1 MTNLKEMKVEELRI
15 GNVVYVDYP
24 RYNPGLYGLPMVVK
38 EICRDRWW
46 VHGYMLVVFDATN
59 KKSHNVPDCFIKPI
73 PLTED
78 ILLKCGFKRVPKNL
92 YVDNIKDLRTAVTYL
107 KGSIIWNESTRIVW
121 VGNIALDNIKY
132 LHELQNLY
140 FAITGE
146 ELEVKL

>member
-1 MTNLKEMKVEELRI
+1 MTANELRV
-15 GNVVYVDYP
+15 GRWVMGYHDP
-24 RYNPGLYGLPMVVK
+24 FQWGLEHFHLLRQADLD
-38 EICRDRWW
+38 E
-46 VHGYMLVVFDATN
+46 L
-59 KKSHNVPDCFIKPI
+59 IKAPI

-92 YVDNIKDLRTAVTYL
+92 YVDNLKDLRTAVTYL

>member
-1 MTNLKEMKVEELRI
+1 MKANELRVGNWVYGDGGAYSKI
-15 GNVVYVDYP
+15 VGIKLFGNVV
-24 RYNPGLYGLPMVVK
+24 NN
-38 EICRDRWW
+38 EIDIYSKDNGEGVEW
-46 VHGYMLVVFDATN
+46 VLSIS
-59 KKSHNVPDCFIKPI
+59 KLSPI
-73 PLTED
+73 PLTEEM
-78 ILLKCGFKRVPKNL
+78 LLKCGFKRVPKHL
-92 YVDNIKDLRTAVTYL
+92 YVDNLKDLRTAVTYL